1 MVIKAAGRGRGTH
14 MHTHRQTVGRGV
26 GVSQKIRLLR
36 EGEAHT
42 CIHTDRRGYGVTGCG
57 GVEHEHIKDPLLIL
71 QDFGLI
77 VCNHCLLHS
86 EIWQELQ

>member
-14 MHTHRQTVGRGV
+14 MHTHRQTVGRGG

-42 CIHTDRRGYGVTGCG
+42 CIHTETVGRGDGVTGCG
-57 GVEHEHIKDPLLIL
+57 GVEHEHIKDPLLL
-71 QDFGLI
+71 
-77 VCNHCLLHS
+77 S
-86 EIWQELQ
+86 